1 MSGSGEEE
9 HPPGAGSGPDGDGL
23 WPRLERRD
31 FVAFCAANGL
41 AATLF
46 PGALWGRARQEEQIT
61 VETIRAA
68 EEIAGISFTPDER
81 ELMLDGLRQQAEQY
95 EALHEVSVPNRISP
109 AYRFDPV
116 PSGYELPAGPSP
128 ETRISAQSVDS
139 LPPDPRQLAYEP
151 AVRLGAAIRAGR
163 VSSEQLTRMYLDRLR
178 THGDRLNCVVTLTEE
193 LALEQARRADRE
205 LERGHYRGP
214 LHGVPWGAKDIIA
227 VPGYPTTWG
236 TAPYRDR
243 VIDTKA
249 TIVQRLEDAG
259 AVLLAKLTTGAIAKG
274 DEWYGGKTRNPW
286 RPSEGSSGSSAGP
299 GSATAAGLVGFSV
312 GTETRGS
319 IISPATR
326 CGVAGLRPTYG
337 RVSRHGVMTLSW
349 TMDKPGPMCRTA
361 EDCAVVLDALEGPD
375 GHDRTLRDVPY
386 GWDAGRPLDDLR
398 IGYWR
403 AAFEGEVGEPED
415 EEERVTLESARSA
428 LETLRARGVDP
439 EPIELPGRYP
449 VEGMSFMPFLEAAA
463 AFDEFTRSGL
473 DDEMREQDEGGWPNL
488 FRRGQ
493 MMPAVEYIRA
503 NRIRSML
510 MGSMRE
516 VFEEVDLF
524 LAPTDVGQLSNITN
538 LTGHPALCVPSGFE
552 SDGTPVSV
560 TFVGDLYRE
569 QDIARAAHAFQR
581 ATDFHG
587 RQPPEFSV

>member
-9 HPPGAGSGPDGDGL
+9 HPPEAGSGPDGEGL

-46 PGALWGRARQEEQIT
+46 PGALWGQARQEEKIT

-139 LPPDPRQLAYEP
+139 LPRDPGQLAYEP

-326 CGVAGLRPTYG
+326 CGVTGLRPTYG

-569 QDIARAAHAFQR
+569 QDISRAAHAFQR

>member
-1 MSGSGEEE
+1 MTEE
-9 HPPGAGSGPDGDGL
+9 HGRADGPPTGSEGDSL
-23 WPRLERRD
+23 WAELERRD
-31 FVAFCAANGL
+31 FMAFCASSGL

-46 PGALWGRARQEEQIT
+46 PGALWSRAARERQLT
-61 VETIRAA
+61 VETIEAA
-68 EEIAGISFTPDER
+68 EQVAGISFTPEER
-81 ELMLDGLRQQAEQY
+81 ELMLDGLRRQREQY
-95 EALHEVSVPNRISP
+95 EALHEISVPDDVPP

-116 PSGYELPAGPSP
+116 PPGYELPAGPSP
-128 ETRISAQSVDS
+128 ETRVSARSVDS
-139 LPPDPRQLAYEP
+139 LPPEPEQLAFEP
-151 AVRLGAAIRAGR
+151 AVRLGAAIRSGH
-163 VSSEQLTRMYLDRLR
+163 VTSEELTRMYLDRLR
-178 THGDRLNCVVTLTEE
+178 EHGKRLECVVTLTEE

-205 LERGHYRGP
+205 LEEGRWRGP

-236 TAPYRDR
+236 TEPYRER

-249 TIVQRLEDAG
+249 TIVERLEEAG
-259 AVLLAKLTTGAIAKG
+259 AVLVAKLTTGAIAKG

-286 RPSEGSSGSSAGP
+286 KTSEGSSGSSAGP

-319 IISPATR
+319 IVSPATR

-337 RVSRHGVMTLSW
+337 RVSRHGVMALAW

-361 EDCAVVLDALEGPD
+361 EDCAVVLDAVEGPD

-386 GWDAGRPLDDLR
+386 GWDAGRPLDELR
-398 IGYWR
+398 VGYWR
-403 AAFEGEVGEPED
+403 AALEGRVQEA
-415 EEERVTLESARSA
+415 EEEDDRVTLEGARNA
-428 LETLRARGVDP
+428 LEVLRGLGVEP
-439 EPIELPGRYP
+439 EPVDLPGRYP
-449 VEGMSFMPFLEAAA
+449 VDGMSFMPFLEAAA

-473 DDEMREQDEGGWPNL
+473 DDRMREQDEGGWPNL

-503 NRIRSML
+503 NRIRTML
-510 MGSMRE
+510 MEAMRE
-516 VFEEVDLF
+516 VFREVDVF
-524 LAPTDVGQLSNITN
+524 LAPTDAGQLSNITN

-560 TFVGDLYRE
+560 TFVGDLFRE
-569 QDIARAAHAFQR
+569 QEIARVAHAFQR